1 MSTAVSLRPER
12 LYLRVGVR
20 SLVATLAALAWASFS
35 LGLSLPWIA
44 ELGRTVN
51 VPVALAVVLTT
62 AVVPGFLCFRLAAF
76 LLLERPRRLRLEGPF
91 PAVSLLL
98 AVRNEAERV
107 EETLAHALRQDY
119 PGGLEIIVAD
129 DGSTDGTAAHVL
141 ERAARDRRVRLLELH
156 HGGKSHALQAALEAS
171 TAPLVATVGTETR
184 LLPFALRRA
193 VARLM
198 AAPATTAAVA
208 GAVLAS
214 SAGRGA
220 WGDLER
226 GGLLLRDR
234 NASAGPAVFEPS
246 AVALA
251 DCPARLR
258 SFGGTHLS
266 AYIDAVYTFTF
277 LPGVLL
283 ALTGSMALLGPPAVA
298 VLPLSTLVAA
308 IVFARQRRALG
319 EVGLTAKRH
328 VLSLA
333 AYVLLYPV
341 LLAPLSLAGHL
352 KAFAGGS
359 GSPRT
364 GSLDEGNFGHFSPF
378 SYRIEAAARPMGTMP
393 DQQIGRPARR
403 ETATE

>member
-1 MSTAVSLRPER
+1 MSAAPPLRPPAVSLRPER
-12 LYLRVGVR
+12 VYLRCGVR
-20 SLVATLAALAWASFS
+20 SLVATLAASAWASFS
-35 LGLSLPWIA
+35 LWLSLPWIA
-44 ELGRTVN
+44 ELGRAVS
-51 VPVALAVVLTT
+51 VPVALAVVFAT

-76 LLLERPRRLRLEGPF
+76 LLLARPTRLRLEGPF

-129 DGSTDGTAAHVL
+129 DGSTDSTAANVL
-141 ERAARDRRVRLLELH
+141 ERAARDRRVRLLELP
-156 HGGKSHALQAALEAS
+156 HGGKSRALKAGLDAS
-171 TAPLVATVGTETR
+171 TAPLVATVETATR

-208 GAVLAS
+208 GVVLPG

-226 GGLLLRDR
+226 GLLLRDR
-234 NASAGPAVFEPS
+234 NASAGPTVFEPS
-246 AVALA
+246 AAALA
-251 DCPARLR
+251 ARPGRLR
-258 SFGGTHLS
+258 SFGGTRLS
-266 AYIDAVYTFTF
+266 PYLDAVYTFTF
-277 LPGVLL
+277 LPGILL
-283 ALTGSMALLGPPAVA
+283 ARTGSMALLGPLALA

-319 EVGLTAKRH
+319 EVGLAAKRQ
-328 VLSLA
+328 VLGLA

-341 LLAPLSLAGHL
+341 LLAPLSLAGH
-352 KAFAGGS
+352 ARRFAG
-359 GSPRT
+359 R
-364 GSLDEGNFGHFSPF
+364 
-378 SYRIEAAARPMGTMP
+378 A
-393 DQQIGRPARR
+393 
-403 ETATE
+403 

>member
-1 MSTAVSLRPER
+1 MSAAPPLRPPAVSLQPER
-12 LYLRVGVR
+12 VYLRVGVR

-35 LGLSLPWIA
+35 LWLSLPWIA
-44 ELGRTVN
+44 ELGRAVS
-51 VPVALAVVLTT
+51 VPVALAVAFAT

-76 LLLERPRRLRLEGPF
+76 LLLARPRRLRLEGPF

-129 DGSTDGTAAHVL
+129 HGSTDGTAANVL
-141 ERAARDRRVRLLELH
+141 ERAARDRRVRLLELP
-156 HGGKSHALQAALEAS
+156 HGAKSHALQAGLEAS
-171 TAPLVATVGTETR
+171 TAPLVATLETETR

-208 GAVLAS
+208 GAVLPS

-234 NASAGPAVFEPS
+234 NASAGPTVFEPS

-251 DCPARLR
+251 DSPGRVR
-258 SFGGTHLS
+258 SFGDTHLS
-266 AYIDAVYTFTF
+266 PYLDAVYTFTF

-283 ALTGSMALLGPPAVA
+283 ARTGSMALLGPLALA

-319 EVGLTAKRH
+319 EVGLAAKRH
-328 VLSLA
+328 VLGLA

-341 LLAPLSLAGHL
+341 LLAPLSLAGH
-352 KAFAGGS
+352 
-359 GSPRT
+359 
-364 GSLDEGNFGHFSPF
+364 
-378 SYRIEAAARPMGTMP
+378 
-393 DQQIGRPARR
+393 ARR
-403 ETATE
+403 FARRA